1 MDFNDDYP
9 IINRKETANT
19 LKRLMRQQGITARD
33 IQEYL
38 NLACVQSV
46 YRWTAGINIPTIDNL
61 YALSRLFQVPIDQ
74 MICGSRDMKGDK
86 QVGQTNNE
94 FQKRREEQ
102 IQNLRRRLEEEG
114 YGEIYITSYIKGFF
128 IGYHQSLARFV
139 KKGYLTLEELEDVLC
154 MDTEEFK
161 EKYVWKK

>member
-1 MDFNDDYP
+1 M
-9 IINRKETANT
+9 
-19 LKRLMRQQGITARD
+19 
-33 IQEYL
+33 
-38 NLACVQSV
+38 
-46 YRWTAGINIPTIDNL
+46 
-61 YALSRLFQVPIDQ
+61 
-74 MICGSRDMKGDK
+74 
-86 QVGQTNNE
+86 GQTNNE

-102 IQNLRRRLEEEG
+102 IQKLRRRLEEEG